1 MNKSEVLELK
11 KRFAKE
17 KVSFDNLAGCYV
29 DASKN
34 KVCKFNG
41 SFLNLEEEDF
51 FKYLDIAK
59 KALSGSIGNNIMEY
73 EFPATEEATGGK
85 QQGLM
90 ALRDGYDNDA
100 MLDAY
105 YDHIIETYEYVGN
118 YLILVFHDNYDVI
131 TKTEDKQKLD
141 ESEEVFQY
149 LLVAICPVEL
159 DKPALR
165 YNATAQGMESRER
178 DWIVGAPATSILFPA
193 FTDRSADIHSVVVIN
208 KNPKESHPEF
218 VENGLGCEPM
228 KTVTEMR
235 EEFYGIIRANFDN
248 EEQAEKAVIAA
259 VKEISDVVTSSMDET
274 RRGDELSSDDIVEM
288 LSDNKRFSEDVQKSI
303 AEAYDKLDDNLTAAI
318 IVDESMLKKH
328 EDTIQVLELEDR
340 VAELNE
346 KINAKELINT
356 DTVDVKV
363 PEAIVSDVVTKDIDG
378 KKFICIPADDVEI
391 LLNGRNF
398 N

>member
-41 SFLNLEEEDF
+41 SFLNLEEEEF

-85 QQGLM
+85 QQSLM
-90 ALRDGYDNDA
+90 ALRDGYDNDT

-165 YNATAQGMESRER
+165 YNATVQGMESRER

-193 FTDRSADIHSVVVIN
+193 FTDRSADIHSVVVIS

-248 EEQAEKAVIAA
+248 EEQAEKAVLAA
-259 VKEISDVVTSSMDET
+259 VKEISDVVTSGMDET
-274 RRGDELSSDDIVEM
+274 RRGDELSSDDIVEII
-288 LSDNKRFSEDVQKSI
+288 SDNKRFSEDVQKSI
-303 AEAYDKLDDNLTAAI
+303 AKAYDELDSNLTAAI

-363 PEAIVSDVVTKDIDG
+363 PDAIIADVIAKDIDG
-378 KKFICIPADDVEI
+378 KKFVCIPAEEVEI
-391 LLNGRNF
+391 LLNGRSF

>member
-41 SFLNLEEEDF
+41 SFLNLEEEEF

-85 QQGLM
+85 QQSLM
-90 ALRDGYDNDA
+90 ALRDGYDNDT

-193 FTDRSADIHSVVVIN
+193 FTDRSADIHSVVVIS

-235 EEFYGIIRANFDN
+235 EEFYGIIRSNFDN
-248 EEQAEKAVIAA
+248 EEQAEKAVLAA
-259 VKEISDVVTSSMDET
+259 VKEISDVVTSGMDET
-274 RRGDELSSDDIVEM
+274 RRGDELSSDDIVEII
-288 LSDNKRFSEDVQKSI
+288 SDNKRFSEDVQKSI
-303 AEAYDKLDDNLTAAI
+303 AKAYDELDSNLTAAI
-318 IVDESMLKKH
+318 IIDESMLKKH

-363 PEAIVSDVVTKDIDG
+363 PDAIIADVIAKDIDG
-378 KKFICIPADDVEI
+378 KKFVCIPAEEVEI
-391 LLNGRNF
+391 LLNGRSF